1 MSHAA
6 LERHPGTTHATG
18 ARWRVAG
25 RVAFLLTLSG
35 LFLAGWFSSLPPQ
48 GALDAGLR
56 VLTVALFVLASDLS
70 PRMQPGRARAFLY
83 AAALIFAAGE
93 FAWHI
98 YLSAATELSISF
110 AWGYTG
116 VLLVMLLIA
125 AVRLIRDRRAH
136 TAAAAADTAEPA
148 APSRAD

>member
-35 LFLAGWFSSLPPQ
+35 LFLADWFSSLPPLSV
-48 GALDAGLR
+48 LDAGLR
-56 VLTVALFVLASDLS
+56 VVTVALFVLASDLS
-70 PRMQPGRARAFLY
+70 PRMQPGRARAFLV

-98 YLSAATELSISF
+98 YLSVATELDVSF

-116 VLLVMLLIA
+116 VLLVMLLIS
-125 AVRLIRDRRAH
+125 AVRFIRDRRAH
-136 TAAAAADTAEPA
+136 TCAAAAETAEPA
-148 APSRAD
+148 ASSRPD

>member
-35 LFLAGWFSSLPPQ
+35 LFLAGWFSSLPQQ

-98 YLSAATELSISF
+98 YLSAATELSMSF

-116 VLLVMLLIA
+116 VLLIMLLA
-125 AVRLIRDRRAH
+125 SAVRLIRDRRAH
-136 TAAAAADTAEPA
+136 SSATADQTAETAASHLPD
-148 APSRAD
+148 